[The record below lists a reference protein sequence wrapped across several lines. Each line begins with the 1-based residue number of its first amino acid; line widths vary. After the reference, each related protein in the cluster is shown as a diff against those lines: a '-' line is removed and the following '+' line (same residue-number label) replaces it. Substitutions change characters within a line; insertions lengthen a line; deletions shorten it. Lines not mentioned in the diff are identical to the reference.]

1 MERRSPIQAVRGFRD
16 VLGPEVEL
24 WQRVEEAARSVLELY
39 GFREIRI
46 PILERTE
53 LFARSIGESTD
64 IVEKEMYSFAD
75 RSGISLT
82 LRPEATA
89 GILRAY
95 IEHSLHQSEPVQKL
109 YFIGPMFRYERPQK
123 GRYRQFHQID
133 AEVLGSS
140 DPRTDAELLAALRAF
155 FQELGLE
162 ELEFQVNSLGCP
174 ECRPGFRTSVVAYL
188 EGHKASLCADCT
200 RRLSVNPL
208 RIYDCKVE
216 GCRQALKGAPS
227 ILEGLCKACIE
238 HLERVKEHL
247 SLLEVPFCLNPFI
260 VRGLDY
266 YRRTTFEVLSKT
278 LGAQNAVCGG
288 GRYDGLIGEL
298 GGPDLPGI
306 GFAVGEERLVSVLEQ
321 KGIQQGR
328 PLELFVAAL
337 GERASREAFLWVEKA
352 RRAGIKAEMDFRGG
366 SLKAQLRRADKLGAR
381 RVLILGEEELAS
393 GKAPLR
399 DMAQAAQVEVE
410 LAQLE
415 QVMAGWREGPDSRGK
430 RG

>member
-1 MERRSPIQAVRGFRD
+1 MAARSPIQAVRGFKD
-16 VLGPEVEL
+16 VLGQEIGL
-24 WQRVEEAARSVLELY
+24 WQRVEATARDVLERY
-39 GFREIRI
+39 GFKEIRV
-46 PILERTE
+46 PVLERTE

-64 IVEKEMYSFAD
+64 IVEKEMYSFQD

-95 IEHSLHQSEPVQKL
+95 IEHALYQSEPVQKL
-109 YFIGPMFRYERPQK
+109 YFMGPMFRYERPQK

-140 DPRTDAELLAALRAF
+140 DPRTDAELLAALRCF

-162 ELEFQVNSLGCP
+162 ELDFQINSLGCP
-174 ECRPGFRTSVVAYL
+174 ECRPAFRNRVVAYL
-188 EGHKASLCADCT
+188 EERKDSLCPDCN
-200 RRLSVNPL
+200 RRLWVNPL
-208 RIYDCKVE
+208 RIYDCKAQ
-216 GCRQALKGAPS
+216 GCREALEGAPS
-227 ILEGLCKACIE
+227 ILDGLCQLCME
-238 HLERVKEHL
+238 HLETIKEHL
-247 SLLEVPFCLNPFI
+247 SLLGVPFSMNPFI

-266 YRRTTFEVLSKT
+266 YRRTTFEVLSGA

-288 GRYDGLIGEL
+288 GRYDGLVQEL

-306 GFAVGEERLVSVLEQ
+306 GFAVGVERLVWILEQ
-321 KGIQQGR
+321 KGALEQQ

-337 GERASREAFLWVEKA
+337 GQKASREAFLWVEQA
-352 RRAGIKAEMDFRGG
+352 RSLGLRAEMDFRGG

-381 RVLILGEEELAS
+381 RVLILGEKELAS

-399 DMAQAAQVEVE
+399 DMIKALQAEVN
-410 LAQLE
+410 LVDLKN
-415 QVMAGWREGPDSRGK
+415 VLAGWKQRPGILGDRG
-430 RG
+430 

>member
-1 MERRSPIQAVRGFRD
+1 MEFKSPIQAVRGFRD
-16 VLGPEVEL
+16 VLGREVGI
-24 WQRVEEAARSVLELY
+24 WQRVEETARQVLERY

-53 LFARSIGESTD
+53 LFARSIGETTD
-64 IVEKEMYSFAD
+64 IVEKEMYSFQD
-75 RSGISLT
+75 RSGVSLT

-95 IEHSLHQSEPVQKL
+95 IEHALHQSEPIQKL

-123 GRYRQFHQID
+123 GRYREFHQID

-155 FQELGLE
+155 FRELSLE
-162 ELEFQVNSLGCP
+162 ELEFQINSLGCP
-174 ECRPGFRTSVVAYL
+174 ECRPGFRARVVSHL
-188 EGHKASLCADCT
+188 EARKASLCADCT

-216 GCRQALKGAPS
+216 GCKQALQGAPS
-227 ILEGLCKACIE
+227 ILEGLCRDCTE

-247 SLLEVPFCLNPFI
+247 SLLEVPFSMNPFI

-266 YRRTTFEVLSKT
+266 YRRTTFEVLSKN

-288 GRYDGLIGEL
+288 GRYDGLISEL

-306 GFAVGEERLVSVLEQ
+306 GFAVGQERLVSILEQ
-321 KGIQQGR
+321 KGILQEH

-337 GERASREAFLWVEKA
+337 GEKASREAFLWVERA
-352 RRAGIKAEMDFRGG
+352 RRAGLKAEMDLRGG
-366 SLKAQLRRADKLGAR
+366 SLKAQLRRADKLGAK
-381 RVLILGEEELAS
+381 RVLILGELELAS

-399 DMAQAAQVEVE
+399 DMAQAVQVEVE

-415 QVMAGWREGPDSRGK
+415 QVMARWKQGYEARGK

>member
-1 MERRSPIQAVRGFRD
+1 MERKSSIQAVRGFRD
-16 VLGPEVEL
+16 VLGPEVGV
-24 WQRVEEAARSVLELY
+24 WQRVEETARDVLERY
-39 GFREIRI
+39 GFRQIRI

-64 IVEKEMYSFAD
+64 IVEKEMYSFLD
-75 RSGISLT
+75 RSGASLT

-95 IEHSLHQSEPVQKL
+95 IEHGLHQSEPVQKL
-109 YFIGPMFRYERPQK
+109 YFMGPMFRYERPQK

-140 DPRTDAELLAALRAF
+140 DPRTDAELLAALRTF

-162 ELEFQVNSLGCP
+162 ELDFQINSLGCP
-174 ECRPGFRTSVVAYL
+174 QCRPGFRSRVVAYL
-188 EGHKASLCADCT
+188 EQRKTSLCADCT
-200 RRLSVNPL
+200 RRLTLNPL

-216 GCRQALKGAPS
+216 GCRKALEGAPS
-227 ILEGLCKACIE
+227 ILDGLCKDCAE

-247 SLLEVPFCLNPFI
+247 SLLEVPYSINPFI

-266 YRRTTFEVLSKT
+266 YRRTTFEVLSKH

-288 GRYDGLIGEL
+288 GRYDGLIKEL

-306 GFAVGEERLVSVLEQ
+306 GFAVGQERLVSLLEQ
-321 KGIQQGR
+321 KGIRQE
-328 PLELFVAAL
+328 PSLELFVAAL
-337 GERASREAFLWVEKA
+337 GEKASREAFLWVERA
-352 RRAGIKAEMDFRGG
+352 RRAGIRAEMDFRGG
-366 SLKAQLRRADKLGAR
+366 SLKAQLRRAHKLEAR

-393 GKAPLR
+393 GRAPLR
-399 DMAQAAQVEVE
+399 DMVQAAQVEVE

-415 QVMAGWREGPDSRGK
+415 QVMAGWRNRQDARGN
-430 RG
+430 GG

>member
-1 MERRSPIQAVRGFRD
+1 MARSPIQSVRGFRD
-16 VLGPEVEL
+16 VLGQEVAL
-24 WQRVEEAARSVLELY
+24 WQRVECAAREVLERY

-46 PILERTE
+46 PLLERTE

-64 IVEKEMYSFAD
+64 IVEKEMYSFPD
-75 RSGISLT
+75 RSGVSLT

-95 IEHSLHQSEPVQKL
+95 IEHALYQSDPVQKL
-109 YFIGPMFRYERPQK
+109 YFMGPMFRYERPQK

-162 ELEFQVNSLGCP
+162 ELEFQLNSLGCP
-174 ECRPGFRTSVVAYL
+174 ECRPGFRARVVTYL
-188 EGHKASLCADCT
+188 EGRRGSLCADCS
-200 RRLSVNPL
+200 RRLFLNPL

-216 GCRQALKGAPS
+216 ACRQAVQGAPS
-227 ILEGLCKACIE
+227 ILEGLCRACVE
-238 HLERVKEHL
+238 HLENVKEHL
-247 SLLEVPFCLNPFI
+247 SLLGVPFSTNPFI

-266 YRRTTFEVLSKT
+266 YRRTTFEVLSGA

-288 GRYDGLIGEL
+288 GRYDGLIEEL

-306 GFAVGEERLVSVLEQ
+306 GFAIGEERLVSILGQKGLVLE
-321 KGIQQGR
+321 R
-328 PLELFVAAL
+328 PPELFVAAL
-337 GERASREAFLWVEKA
+337 GEKATKEAFLRVEQA
-352 RRAGIKAEMDFRGG
+352 RRAGIKAEMDLRGG

-381 RVLILGEEELAS
+381 RVLILGEKELAT
-393 GKAPLR
+393 GRAPLR
-399 DMAQAAQVEVE
+399 DMLKASQVEIQ
-410 LAQLE
+410 LDQLE
-415 QVMAGWREGPDSRGK
+415 QVMAGWGKGPDVREHRG
-430 RG
+430 